1 MALTS
6 EHLGDFLINEL
17 RTDTDPGRRK
27 AEFAALKILGITKT
41 DALARIDA
49 LEKADALA
57 RAAPQVAH
65 CFIDASNAGTTPQN
79 ILKILEEA
87 MLPSHVADVIVVG
100 SAKCP
105 IACQHIVKNFLEMGC
120 KAYFLPRGLGKETTV
135 DSVLI
140 TFIQQLL
147 LTYDPI
153 DQLLVLGTADGNDN
167 DGLPSFFATVL
178 CAIRRGWHVRLVCRN
193 PNRKYEEL
201 AKQHPNQL
209 EIVLLRATSS
219 KSCSSTPP
227 LSRNGSS
234 TSLRCVTDVDSSSS
248 QTSPQSLS
256 SQSSQSSRSSLSSQ
270 SSLSSLSS
278 PSPSPPPP
286 LLLPPPIGDQAQDD
300 EKDWKCLCGRENFP
314 WNTKCRGCNRKK

>member
-1 MALTS
+1 MALNA
-6 EHLGDFLINEL
+6 EELVKFLITQL
-17 RTDTDPGRRK
+17 RTEKNQGRRN
-27 AEFAALKILGITKT
+27 ANLAALKVLEISEA

-65 CFIDASNAGTTPQN
+65 VFIDASNTCTTPLN
-79 ILKILEEA
+79 VLLFLREA
-87 MLPSHVADVIVVG
+87 NLPSHLADVIVVG
-100 SAKCP
+100 SAECP
-105 IACQHIVKNFLEMGC
+105 IACQHIVKNFSKMGC
-120 KAYFLPRGLGKETTV
+120 KAYFLPRGLGKEKTV

-147 LTYDPI
+147 LTCDPI

-178 CAIRRGWHVRLVCRN
+178 CAIRRGWRVRLVCRN

-209 EIVLLRATSS
+209 EIVLLGATSS

-234 TSLRCVTDVDSSSS
+234 TSLRCVTDFDLSSS
-248 QTSPQSLS
+248 QTSPQSF
-256 SQSSQSSRSSLSSQ
+256 SSQ

-278 PSPSPPPP
+278 RSSPSPPPP

-300 EKDWKCLCGRENFP
+300 EKDWICPKCSRENFP
-314 WNTKCRGCNRKK
+314 WNPKCRGCNRKK